1 MLDIKGLHFRA
12 AFFQAV
18 RSFFDDSGFLEV
30 DTPIRQPLV
39 IPEQNISHIPS
50 SSHFLQSS
58 PELYMKRLLATSG
71 CEQIYQ
77 VCRCFRHGERGRLHL
92 EEFVML
98 EWYRND
104 ADYMDLMRDCEG
116 LIRFLCTNLNNHSF
130 PQDVE
135 QDWQYLTVADAF
147 TEYSSMSVNEA
158 LQKDCFDELL
168 VEDVEPQLGKECPT
182 FLYDY
187 PIELASLARQ
197 KTAQPELAE
206 RFELY
211 VAGVELANGFS
222 ELTNPEIQRM
232 RFQDEYI
239 AMGLK
244 DGEQKK
250 MPQKFL
256 NSLNQLDEAA
266 GIALGLDRLLMLFMG
281 KDRLQEVVSFS
292 PEELDI

>member
-1 MLDIKGLHFRA
+1 VLDAKGLYFRA

-18 RSFFDDSGFLEV
+18 RSFFDNLGFLEV

-50 SSHFLQSS
+50 NGFFLQSS

-71 CEQIYQ
+71 CDQIYQ
-77 VCRCFRHGERGRLHL
+77 ICHCFRQGELGRLHL

-98 EWYRND
+98 EWYRKD
-104 ADYMDLMRDCEG
+104 ADYRDLMRDCEG
-116 LIRFLCTNLNNHSF
+116 IIRFLCKNLKNHSF

-135 QDWQYLTVADAF
+135 QDWQYLTVDEAF
-147 TEYSSMSVNEA
+147 SRYSSFSAGEA
-158 LQKDCFDELL
+158 LQRDSFDVSL

-187 PIELASLARQ
+187 PLELASLARQ
-197 KTAQPELAE
+197 KAEQPEIAE

-222 ELTNPEIQRM
+222 ELTNPEIQQI
-232 RFQDEYI
+232 RFQEEYT

-244 DGEQKK
+244 DEEQAK
-250 MPQKFL
+250 MPEKFL
-256 NSLNQLDEAA
+256 KSLGRLDEAA
-266 GIALGLDRLLMLFMG
+266 GIAMGLDRLLMLFMG
-281 KDRLQEVVSFS
+281 KGNLREAVSFS
-292 PEELDI
+292 PEELDM